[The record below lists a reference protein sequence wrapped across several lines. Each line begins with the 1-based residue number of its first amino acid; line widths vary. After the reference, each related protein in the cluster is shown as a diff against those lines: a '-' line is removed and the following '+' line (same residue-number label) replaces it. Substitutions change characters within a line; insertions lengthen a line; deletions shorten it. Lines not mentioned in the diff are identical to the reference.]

1 MKKIFIILLT
11 LITSYLLFSSYVYLN
26 QKRIY
31 QYCLDKPMIGYSLDM
46 IKISQYDCNIFKQN
60 LIDIILR
67 KKNTIGLD

>member
-1 MKKIFIILLT
+1 MKKILIIISI
-11 LITSYLLFSSYVYLN
+11 LIIGYLLFSFYIFQN

-31 QYCLDKPMIGYSLDM
+31 QYCLDKPAIGYSLEM

-60 LIDIILR
+60 LLDIILR